1 MTEEEKRELF
11 RAEFPES
18 AAAADMFRELFGPGV
33 RLVYAEENGKTV
45 GRKYD
50 EDKHNQIY
58 NKKKGAA

>member
-1 MTEEEKRELF
+1 MTEEEKRERF
-11 RAEFPES
+11 RAEFPLSAES
-18 AAAADMFRELFGPGV
+18 ADLFRELFGEGV
-33 RLVYAEENGKTV
+33 KLVYAEEDGKTI